1 MTKNQPPAKREAEGR
16 LPIASGRVFGP
27 VFSCRL
33 GKSLGVDLVPFKT
46 CTYDC
51 IYCQLGRTTRKTLE
65 RQAFFP
71 VAAVLREVEA
81 KLAAGPP
88 PDYITLS
95 GSGEPTLYSEIE
107 AVIAG
112 LKKMTRI
119 PVAVLTNGSL
129 LYQAEVRQALLRAD
143 VVLPSLD
150 AGDADLFNYVNR
162 PHPALN
168 FHQMVEGLIRF
179 REEYRGALWL
189 EVFLLGGVTA
199 IESEVRKLAGWIAK
213 IKPDKIQ
220 VNTVTRPPAEDFAL
234 AVPADEL
241 LRLAPRLGEKTEVIA
256 PVPKVTAASAWNREE
271 EFLNVL
277 RWHPVTLEEIAA
289 GLGIHPAEAAKR
301 VQELLATGK
310 IKSQKQ
316 VGIIYYLPVGRSH

>member
-1 MTKNQPPAKREAEGR
+1 M
-16 LPIASGRVFGP
+16 
-27 VFSCRL
+27 
-33 GKSLGVDLVPFKT
+33 PFKT

-220 VNTVTRPPAEDFAL
+220 VNTVTRPPAEEFAF
-234 AVPADEL
+234 AVPENELRRLAAGLGKNAVVIAPHREATVSEKAWPQEDEL
-241 LRLAPRLGEKTEVIA
+241 L
-256 PVPKVTAASAWNREE
+256 
-271 EFLNVL
+271 NVL
-277 RWHPVTLEEIAA
+277 ARRPVTLEEIAA

-301 VQELLATGK
+301 VQELLTTRK

>member
-1 MTKNQPPAKREAEGR
+1 MKYQH
-16 LPIASGRVFGP
+16 IFGP
-27 VFSCRL
+27 VFSRRL

-220 VNTVTRPPAEDFAL
+220 VNTVTRPPAEEFAF
-234 AVPADEL
+234 AVPENELRRLAAGLGKNAVVIAPHREATVSEKAWPQEDEL
-241 LRLAPRLGEKTEVIA
+241 L
-256 PVPKVTAASAWNREE
+256 
-271 EFLNVL
+271 NVL
-277 RWHPVTLEEIAA
+277 ARRPVTLEEIAA

-316 VGIIYYLPVGRSH
+316 AGIIYYLPAGQSH

>member
-1 MTKNQPPAKREAEGR
+1 LVIFEGG

-27 VFSCRL
+27 VFSRRL

-51 IYCQLGRTTRKTLE
+51 IYCQLGRTTHKTLE

-71 VAAVLREVEA
+71 AAAVLREVEV
-81 KLAAGPP
+81 KLAAGPQ

-112 LKKMTRI
+112 LKKLTPI

-129 LYQAEVRQALLRAD
+129 LYQAEVRRALLRAD

-150 AGDADLFNYVNR
+150 ASDADLFNYVNQ
-162 PHPALN
+162 PHPALS
-168 FHQMVEGLIRF
+168 FHQVVEGLIRF

-199 IESEVRKLAGWIAK
+199 IESEIRKLAGWIEM

-220 VNTVTRPPAEDFAL
+220 ANTATRPPAEEFAF
-234 AVPADEL
+234 AVPESEL
-241 LRLAPRLGEKTEVIA
+241 RRLAAGLGKNAAVIA
-256 PVPKVTAASAWNREE
+256 PHRKAAVSEKAWLQEHE
-271 EFLNVL
+271 LLNVL
-277 RWHPVTLEEIAA
+277 ARRPVTLEEIAA
-289 GLGIHPAEAAKR
+289 GLGIHPTEAAKR

-310 IKSQKQ
+310 IRSQKQ
-316 VGIIYYLPVGRSH
+316 AGITYYLLAYQSH